1 MLKIKKFH
9 DRVRHLI
16 NASKEL
22 LPDETIDF
30 YEYRGM
36 SEDKIKDIVKDWRSL
51 PENSEKYKKFESA
64 IVYQTALLLYPSIRN
79 QSIKVKQIT
88 GGKVEYFE
96 PEKLQNQIQDML
108 DKLLSDL
115 SKEYS
120 TSISYFRLSNI

>member
-22 LPDETIDF
+22 LPDEIIDF

-36 SEDKIKDIVKDWRSL
+36 AEDKIKDIVKDWRSL

>member
-36 SEDKIKDIVKDWRSL
+36 AEDKIKDIVKDWRSL

>member
-120 TSISYFRLSNI
+120 TRISYYRLSNI